1 MMIVIANVFPKL
13 QTVKHLI
20 KPLSWKRHFR
30 TSFDSQ
36 HVNGCQTLVKSAWEH
51 FYHIFWSPWA
61 EMIRKVSSFF
71 NFEILRVFISTLT
84 ADDKYPL
91 QDCENFQFIIQM
103 QLYLKRE
110 LFLSFLCYLWDLHE
124 ILNIF
129 QKKMI
134 AIGNVFPKLQ
144 TVKELIEKLSW
155 KCRFRTSFDI

>member
-1 MMIVIANVFPKL
+1 
-13 QTVKHLI
+13 
-20 KPLSWKRHFR
+20 
-30 TSFDSQ
+30 
-36 HVNGCQTLVKSAWEH
+36 
-51 FYHIFWSPWA
+51 
-61 EMIRKVSSFF
+61 MIRKVSSFF

-91 QDCENFQFIIQM
+91 QDCGIFQFIIQM

-110 LFLSFLCYLWDLHE
+110 LFLNFLCYLWDLHE

-144 TVKELIEKLSW
+144 TVKELIEKLS
-155 KCRFRTSFDI
+155 

>member
-1 MMIVIANVFPKL
+1 
-13 QTVKHLI
+13 
-20 KPLSWKRHFR
+20 
-30 TSFDSQ
+30 
-36 HVNGCQTLVKSAWEH
+36 
-51 FYHIFWSPWA
+51 
-61 EMIRKVSSFF
+61 MIRKVSSFF

-91 QDCENFQFIIQM
+91 QECEIFQFIIQM

-110 LFLSFLCYLWDLHE
+110 LFLNFLCYLWDLHE

-144 TVKELIEKLSW
+144 TVKELIEKLS
-155 KCRFRTSFDI
+155 